1 MSISTGSAGNR
12 RSTSMTA
19 ISELQHGRRAPALP
33 PWRLAASALGRVVLK
48 TRRDQAPPARTRRAI
63 AEAEAESEVLVGA
76 TQVAAIIGFALLY
89 AVSPRAFPPDVPFEP
104 VPWALGAYALFTV
117 LRLAL
122 AWRRR
127 LTPAF
132 LALSIV
138 VDMAVLMLTIW
149 SFHLQYGAPAAL
161 YIKAPTLMYAFILI
175 ALRALRFEA
184 RWVLLAGG
192 VAMVGWLMLVAFAVL
207 IDPAGL
213 PVTRSYVEYMT
224 SYRILVGAE
233 IDKLVSMAM
242 VAIVLAVVVS
252 RARAMLVEATT
263 ERLAGAELSRFFAPE
278 VAATI
283 KGADMA
289 IAPGDGTLRD
299 AAVMFVDLRGFT
311 RLSQQLTPQEVMQLL
326 GDYQEQLVP
335 VIRAHGG
342 SVDKFLGDGILASFG
357 AVSPSTTFAADA
369 LRAGEALVDAA
380 AAWAAAREARGQ
392 PSLRIGIGIAAGTI
406 LFGAVGHRE
415 RLEYTV
421 IGDPVNLAAKLEAHT
436 KILGAT
442 ALSTRH
448 VYDLAQEQGYQP
460 QGPVSI
466 AKEVDVAGVDR
477 KLTLVIY
484 GK

>member
-1 MSISTGSAGNR
+1 
-12 RSTSMTA
+12 MTA
-19 ISELQHGRRAPALP
+19 ISELQHGRPAPLVP
-33 PWRLAASALGRVVLK
+33 PWRRVAWTVGRTVLG
-48 TRRDQAPPARTRRAI
+48 TRRDQPLPARTRRAI
-63 AEAEAESEVLVGA
+63 AEAEAESEILVGW

-89 AVSPRAFPPDVPFEP
+89 TVSPKAFPPDVAFEP

-117 LRLAL
+117 VRLAL

-161 YIKAPTLMYAFILI
+161 YIKAPTLMYVFILI

-192 VAMVGWLMLVAFAVL
+192 MAVAGWLALVAFAVL
-207 IDPAGL
+207 LDPAGL

-233 IDKLVSMAM
+233 IDKLVSMTM
-242 VAIVLAVVVS
+242 VAIVLAVVVG
-252 RARAMLVEATT
+252 RARSTLVEATT
-263 ERLAGAELSRFFAPE
+263 ERLAGVELSRFFTPE

-283 KGADMA
+283 KSADMA
-289 IAPGDGTLRD
+289 IAPGDGVLRE

-311 RLSQQLTPQEVMQLL
+311 RLSQRLTPQEVMQLL
-326 GDYQEQLVP
+326 GDYQERLVP

-342 SVDKFLGDGILASFG
+342 SIDKFLGDGILASFG
-357 AVSPSTTFAADA
+357 AVRPSTTFAADA
-369 LRAGEALVDAA
+369 LRAGEALVEAA
-380 AAWAAAREARGQ
+380 ADWASCREASGRHA
-392 PSLRIGIGIAAGTI
+392 LRIGIGIAAGTV
-406 LFGAVGHRE
+406 LFGAVGHRD

-436 KILGAT
+436 KTVGAM
-442 ALSTRH
+442 ALSTRE
-448 VYDLAQEQGYQP
+448 VYDLAREQGFQP
-460 QGPVSI
+460 LGPVSI
-466 AKEVDVAGVDR
+466 ASEADVTGVDR
-477 KLTLVIY
+477 KLTLAIY
-484 GK
+484 AKQA